1 LLLRDGFWNTR
12 KVALYGKRREGE
24 VMSASGRYVAR
35 YDAEENMALIF
46 DADGNPRD
54 DGDAACMSDML
65 SELLDEMIRRGF
77 DPETASFT
85 IGRK

>member
-1 LLLRDGFWNTR
+1 
-12 KVALYGKRREGE
+12 
-24 VMSASGRYVAR
+24 MSASGKYVAR

-46 DADGNPRD
+46 DGDGQPRD

-77 DPETASFT
+77 DPGTASFS
-85 IGRK
+85 IDRK

>member
-1 LLLRDGFWNTR
+1 
-12 KVALYGKRREGE
+12 
-24 VMSASGRYVAR
+24 MSASERYVAR

-46 DADGNPRD
+46 DVEGQPRD

-77 DPETASFT
+77 DPGTANFS
-85 IGRK
+85 IDRMNMPG

>member
-1 LLLRDGFWNTR
+1 
-12 KVALYGKRREGE
+12 
-24 VMSASGRYVAR
+24 MSASGRYVAR

-46 DADGNPRD
+46 DAEGQPRD

-77 DPETASFT
+77 DPETASFS
-85 IGRK
+85 IDRK